1 MAGAKAVAAVE
12 EEVEAV
18 AEEEAEAEEEE
29 ATVVVAAVTKAVAA
43 VVVAAAA
50 LAVAARVAE
59 AEAEVEVVA
68 SPLHPSCCPRIPRT
82 TRGSHQT
89 RARYQWRR
97 QLLNRHGH
105 CPQRAGARAE
115 SAPWLL
121 SQPSTPSRGGRP
133 KAKMQTSRTCV
144 FDVKGGKTCLCEC
157 VSPAC
162 PRDGASPP
170 HIRTL
175 MPTR

>member
-1 MAGAKAVAAVE
+1 MVVVAGAKAVAAVE

-59 AEAEVEVVA
+59 AEAEVA

-121 SQPSTPSRGGRP
+121 SQPSTPSRGGAAAGQRP
-133 KAKMQTSRTCV
+133 KCNFPKLAFST
-144 FDVKGGKTCLCEC
+144 KTGDEMF
-157 VSPAC
+157 V
-162 PRDGASPP
+162 
-170 HIRTL
+170 
-175 MPTR
+175 

>member
-1 MAGAKAVAAVE
+1 MVVVAGAKAVAAVE

-59 AEAEVEVVA
+59 AEAEVA

-121 SQPSTPSRGGRP
+121 SQPSTPSRGGAGQRP
-133 KAKMQTSRTCV
+133 KCNFPNLRFRRKRGEEMFV
-144 FDVKGGKTCLCEC
+144 
-157 VSPAC
+157 
-162 PRDGASPP
+162 
-170 HIRTL
+170 
-175 MPTR
+175 